1 MEATKHPLDN
11 DKFKLALFRNI
22 VLMQSLAEVLDDLE
36 NTPVYRQSVKNRC
49 RSLSADLMEFLKHF
63 IGVYYQE
70 NEDDMLLISR
80 GIDKVTEALSTWH
93 PSQMMVLEEVLI
105 DIERQFDEAQKIN
118 AESGE
123 VLD

>member
-1 MEATKHPLDN
+1 MEATKHRWDN

-22 VLMQSLAEVLDDLE
+22 VLMQSLVEVLDDLE

-49 RSLSADLMEFLKHF
+49 RSLSADLMEFLRHF

-118 AESGE
+118 SEPGE